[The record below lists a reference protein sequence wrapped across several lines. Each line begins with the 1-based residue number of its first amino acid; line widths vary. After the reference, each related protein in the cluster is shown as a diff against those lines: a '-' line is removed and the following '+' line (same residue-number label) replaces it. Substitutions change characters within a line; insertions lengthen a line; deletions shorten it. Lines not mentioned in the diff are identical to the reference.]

1 MLLGHDDGQMLGPRE
16 VPEGI
21 GPSNFVHHRII
32 GGVTGFFGGG
42 PAGAVTGFLG
52 GKPKSDLPGTGAS
65 YSTFPGTVPT
75 VGPTTP
81 SGQPPCIL
89 PFRRDPLTGDCKIFA
104 GTQSGPDPAPG
115 TGVMVHGTG
124 TGLGMMH
131 HPHAPEQVTKTV
143 RRCGRGHVLAWNGM
157 CVSKKE
163 IRNSDRMY
171 PKPRR
176 ALGTPGDLNAVAK
189 AASFGRRLQGNKKR
203 LKKLERDLSK
213 ATGGR

>member
-1 MLLGHDDGQMLGPRE
+1 MLLGPHE
-16 VPEGI
+16 IPEGI
-21 GPSNFVHHRII
+21 GPLNFVHKRII
-32 GGVTGFFGGG
+32 GAATGFFTGGPLGAVGGFVGGGGG
-42 PAGAVTGFLG
+42 PSVPATPFTNV
-52 GKPKSDLPGTGAS
+52 
-65 YSTFPGTVPT
+65 VPT

-131 HPHAPEQVTKTV
+131 HPHAPDVVQRST

-176 ALGTPGDLNAVAK
+176 PLGTPGDLNAVSK
-189 AASFGRRLQGNKKR
+189 AASFGRRLNSNKKR
-203 LKKLERDLSK
+203 LKKLEKDLAK